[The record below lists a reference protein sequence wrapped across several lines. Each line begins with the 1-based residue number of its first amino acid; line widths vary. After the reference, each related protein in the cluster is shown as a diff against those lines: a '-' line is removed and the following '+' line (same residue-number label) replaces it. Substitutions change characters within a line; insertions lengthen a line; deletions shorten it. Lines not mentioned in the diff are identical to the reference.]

1 MEEAVQGEIMKP
13 LKLLA
18 SCLFLLAGA
27 CTKEE
32 APASNAASTPDP
44 HADAIREFL
53 KAPEQFQQ
61 VVATVRDEASFDRAA
76 PGLAEV
82 VQKFRDAAAGFKKLS
97 PPAESDRGKYQ
108 QWIADGF
115 RGAEP
120 TGEDMIHLAMLEGRE
135 KEVTA
140 WMESFMAAVGEAGS
154 EISRL
159 YGNIGY
165 AEPDSPLKIELGK
178 PVIEGPPAEK
188 PILVTPM
195 DGGLGNPL
203 LDHLREEPGDLLSEG
218 DGQ

>member
-1 MEEAVQGEIMKP
+1 MERAVHGEIMNP

-18 SCLFLLAGA
+18 CCLFLLAGA

-32 APASNAASTPDP
+32 VPASNAASTPDP
-44 HADAIREFL
+44 HANAIRVFL
-53 KAPEQFQQ
+53 KAPEQFKR
-61 VVATVRDEASFDRAA
+61 VVGTVRDEASFDRAA

-82 VQKFRDAAAGFKKLS
+82 VQKFKDAAQGFKKLS
-97 PPAESDRGKYQ
+97 PPDEADRPRYQ
-108 QWIADGF
+108 KMIADGF

-120 TGEDMIHLAMLEGRE
+120 TAEDMISLVMLESRE

-140 WMESFMAAVGEAGS
+140 WMESFKAAAGEAGA

-165 AEPDSPLKIELGK
+165 AEQDAPLKIELGR

-195 DGGLGNPL
+195 EGGIGNPL
-203 LDHLREEPGDLLSEG
+203 LDHLREEPADLLPEG

>member
-1 MEEAVQGEIMKP
+1 MKAALFGEIMK
-13 LKLLA
+13 LA
-18 SCLFLLAGA
+18 KVLAPCLFILAGS

-32 APASNAASTPDP
+32 SPLAEAESDPDP

-53 KAPEQFQQ
+53 KAPEQFKQ
-61 VVATVRDEASFDRAA
+61 VVATVRNEASFDRAA
-76 PGLAEV
+76 PGLEEV
-82 VQKFRDAAAGFKKLS
+82 VTKFRDAAAGFKKLS
-97 PPAESDRGKYQ
+97 PPAEADRPRYQ
-108 QWIADGF
+108 RMIADGF

-120 TGEDMIHLAMLEGRE
+120 TAEDMISLVMLESRE

-140 WMESFMAAVGEAGS
+140 WMESFKAAAGEAGA

-165 AEPDSPLKIELGK
+165 AEPDAPLKIELGK

-203 LDHLREEPGDLLSEG
+203 LDHLREEPADLLPEG